1 MKPGLEGSDF
11 TDTPLSMTSSLG
23 ECITYLWPGSTAKLM
38 YRCYTERAI
47 ITMLDAPWSAS
58 TSTSTSTTKSSSTSS
73 RSTTS
78 TSGSA
83 PAQSTTGSPPATSDG
98 GSNNTGAIVGGVVG
112 GVAGIALI
120 AGAIAFFVISSRKKN
135 NSNVG
140 AGTAYSAVAPGDT
153 GYPGSPMPPTTY
165 AASSL
170 SPQTTQPGYF
180 APSSV
185 GAQSP
190 FYDPSKP
197 ADQQQTGYM
206 MPPVPGA
213 YDPRQSYYDPSK
225 PPDQQQPGYFP
236 PGAYGPYA
244 GAQPY
249 PGAHPQH
256 GAYPGGYP
264 QQPASELDNTTV
276 AAGQQG
282 NPVEMAAVPA
292 TPR

>member
-1 MKPGLEGSDF
+1 MSL
-11 TDTPLSMTSSLG
+11 TPLSMTSSLG

-47 ITMLDAPWSAS
+47 ITMLDAPWTAS
-58 TSTSTSTTKSSSTSS
+58 TSATTTRSSSSTSS

-78 TSGSA
+78 TTGTA
-83 PAQSTTGSPPATSDG
+83 PAQSTTGSPPPTSDG

-120 AGAIAFFVISSRKKN
+120 AGAIAYVVISSRKKN
-135 NSNVG
+135 SSNVG

-153 GYPGSPMPPTTY
+153 GYPGSPMPPTAY
-165 AASSL
+165 APSSL
-170 SPQTTQPGYF
+170 SPQTTQAGYF
-180 APSSV
+180 GPGSV
-185 GAQSP
+185 GTQSP
-190 FYDPSKP
+190 FYDPAKP

-213 YDPRQSYYDPSK
+213 YDPRQSHYDPSK
-225 PPDQQQPGYFP
+225 PADQQQAGYGVP
-236 PGAYGPYA
+236 PGAYNPYA
-244 GAQPY
+244 GAPPY

-256 GAYPGGYP
+256 GAYPGGYS

-292 TPR
+292 TPK